1 MTAPAALAPAPPART
16 APAPAPAPARVT
28 ATATA
33 AGPGALRLFSAEQ
46 VDAGAARAHPEA
58 AEVLHWARRFLTTA
72 HPDLGRSGP
81 VCPYTQP
88 SLRRGLFHLAVTD
101 AATGT
106 VPGTGTGPGAG
117 LPALVGELRAHYD
130 RLLAG
135 LTEEG
140 DRELLTVLLVLPR
153 LDRTDSTVL
162 DDLQRSAKDEFV
174 EQGLMIGQFHP
185 VCEEPGLWNGAFR
198 PLRAPVPLL
207 AVRKLL
213 VFDLPFLLGD
223 PVHLAHYLA
232 RFAPQ
237 VPARIRD
244 QLVTGLTARSPVT
257 V

>member
-1 MTAPAALAPAPPART
+1 MTAPAATAPVPAAPA
-16 APAPAPAPARVT
+16 
-28 ATATA
+28 
-33 AGPGALRLFSAEQ
+33 GGALRLFSAEQ
-46 VDAGAARAHPEA
+46 IDAGAAHAHPEA
-58 AEVLHWARRFLTTA
+58 AEVLDWARQFLTTA

-88 SLRRGLFHLAVTD
+88 SLRRGLFHLAVAD
-101 AATGT
+101 ADAGGGE
-106 VPGTGTGPGAG
+106 GTGAD
-117 LPALVGELRAHYD
+117 LPALVGELREHYD
-130 RLLAG
+130 RLLAR
-135 LTEEG
+135 LDEEG

-153 LDRTDSTVL
+153 LDRADSTAL
-162 DDLQRSAKDEFV
+162 DELQRKAKDEFV

-213 VFDLPFLLGD
+213 VFDLPFLVGD
-223 PVHLAHYLA
+223 QSHLTHYLA

-244 QLVTGLTARSPVT
+244 QLVTGLTAQSPT
-257 V
+257 TA